1 MSEILIQVWD
11 GAHEFVFL
19 IKLLGDSDVDGPPP
33 RPGLSTSV
41 QTLGNFLVTL
51 WLLKTV
57 NVSTVQNIK
66 FSNQDNVSRWV
77 Q

>member
-33 RPGLSTSV
+33 
-41 QTLGNFLVTL
+41 QTRFIYLRANLRQF
-51 WLLKTV
+51 
-57 NVSTVQNIK
+57 
-66 FSNQDNVSRWV
+66 FSYFMALEDC
-77 Q
+77 